1 MKSKKK
7 RLVTKKKNEL
17 ERKLPPW
24 ESITI
29 AFSLFLLSLLWISS
43 FFPER
48 RLWGIDHWAYFP
60 LWLRTAVIILAFLVF
75 IPKVNKKLQI
85 LFKQSVVVGFSFLTE
100 RRKQLGYLVV
110 ACASFL
116 VFYLLRTKTHLLGDG
131 FQILESINAGTL
143 SVNWSQPLAIWT
155 YLSSFDLLNQI
166 FHLDGAAVYA
176 IVSYLSGIIY
186 VIFALRM
193 AILLGKNSSTRLFM
207 FLILILMGST
217 QLFFGYA
224 EHYPLLCSG
233 ILIYLFYSL
242 KYLRREA
249 KILVPVIIFFILI
262 PLHFSSLYLFP
273 SILFLFFFN
282 GEGKDL
288 AHIFRNKRTPVAL
301 FFLLL
306 IFAGLVLYIR
316 KYNWYAFSYFVPLLH
331 GGYTG
336 PDYTLF
342 SSSHILDFLNQQLL
356 ISPAG
361 LALFLIFLIL
371 KPRPL
376 GIKDRTFQFL
386 LIVSVAQLLFNF
398 LINPGLGAPRDWD
411 LFASV
416 GLGYTVLALYFF
428 SRFTGSCGIPP
439 DPKVGYLKLNLII
452 VALLFTLPWILIN
465 ANPDM
470 SVARFRN
477 LLDLDPKKSRN
488 GHFILAGYFDGIGK
502 TEDVGR
508 ENRMIKEKFPEV
520 EPVNQGLALLLKGD
534 LEQAYQRFTRAIQ
547 ISPNFAEAHAGLAR
561 YYFKTGN
568 LQKSEMELKKAL
580 ELKPD
585 YRSAYANL
593 GDVYMQKGEF
603 EKAENSYKRSVKL
616 GEDHP
621 KVLNNLG
628 ILYAQFGNLDK
639 AVSFYQK
646 AIAKNKDFVESH
658 YGLAFIYYQQ
668 GRLQESLRETNLL
681 LQIDPDFAL
690 GYYQLGLT
698 YEGLGRKKEAFFAYQ
713 RYLKMQPND
722 PKADHI
728 KKLIE
733 KLRMDGK

>member
-1 MKSKKK
+1 MKSRKK
-7 RLVTKKKNEL
+7 RLATKKETKPE
-17 ERKLPPW
+17 EKLLGW
-24 ESITI
+24 ENITI
-29 AFSLFLLSLLWISS
+29 ALSLLLLSLLWIFS

-48 RLWGIDHWAYFP
+48 RLWGINHWAYFP
-60 LWLRTAVIILAFLVF
+60 LWLRTVVIILAFLVF
-75 IPKVNKKLQI
+75 IPKINKRLQI
-85 LFKQSVVVGFSFLTE
+85 LFNQTVVRFFTFLTE

-110 ACASFL
+110 ACASLL
-116 VFYLLRTKTHLLGDG
+116 VFYLFGTKTHLLGDG

-143 SVNWSQPLAIWT
+143 SVNWSQPLAIWI

-193 AILLGKNSSTRLFM
+193 AILLGKSSSTRLFM
-207 FLILILMGST
+207 FLILILMGSA

-224 EHYPLLCSG
+224 EHYPLLCCG

-242 KYLRREA
+242 KYLRAETN
-249 KILVPVIIFFILI
+249 ILVPVIIFLFLL

-282 GEGKDL
+282 GEGKNL
-288 AHIFRNKRTPVAL
+288 AHTFKSKKTPIAL

-306 IFAGLVLYIR
+306 IFAGLVLYVR
-316 KYNWYAFSYFVPLLH
+316 EYNWYAFSYFVPLLH

-336 PDYTLF
+336 PNYTLF

-356 ISPAG
+356 ISPVG
-361 LALFLIFLIL
+361 LALFLVFLIL
-371 KPRPL
+371 RPRPSST
-376 GIKDRTFQFL
+376 KDRILQFL

-416 GLGYTVLALYFF
+416 GLGYTVLALYIF
-428 SRFTGSCGIPP
+428 SQIPP
-439 DPKVGYLKLNLII
+439 GPKFSYLKLNLVI

-465 ANPDM
+465 VNPER

-502 TEDVGR
+502 TEEVDR
-508 ENRMIKEKFPEV
+508 ENKMIKEKFPEV
-520 EPVNQGLALLLKGD
+520 EPINQGLSLLQKGD
-534 LEQAYQRFTRAIQ
+534 LEQAYQRLTRSIQ
-547 ISPNFAEAHAGLAR
+547 ISPDFAEAHAGLAR
-561 YYFKTGN
+561 YYFKKGN
-568 LQKSEMELKKAL
+568 LQKSEMALKKTL

-585 YRSAYANL
+585 YRSAYADL
-593 GDVYMQKGEF
+593 GDIYMQKGEF
-603 EKAENSYKRSVKL
+603 EKAEKFYKRSVKL

-621 KVLNNLG
+621 KVFNNLG

-646 AIAKNKDFVESH
+646 AIVKNKDFVESH

-668 GRLQESLRETNLL
+668 GRLQESLRQINLL

-698 YEGLGRKKEAFFAYQ
+698 YEGLGRKKEAIFAYQ

-733 KLRMDGK
+733 KLRVDKK

>member
-7 RLVTKKKNEL
+7 SLVTKKKNEP
-17 ERKLPPW
+17 ERKLPSW
-24 ESITI
+24 ENITI
-29 AFSLFLLSLLWISS
+29 ALSLLLLSLLWISS

-48 RLWGIDHWAYFP
+48 RLWGINHWAYFP
-60 LWLRTAVIILAFLVF
+60 LWLRTLVIAFAFLIF
-75 IPKVNKKLQI
+75 IPQVNRSLRIFFNQT
-85 LFKQSVVVGFSFLTE
+85 VVPVFRYLVE
-100 RRKQLGYLVV
+100 RRRYSGYVLVV
-110 ACASFL
+110 ITSLL
-116 VFYLLRTKTHLLGDG
+116 VFYLFGTKTHLLGDG
-131 FQILESINAGTL
+131 FQILESINTGTL
-143 SVNWSQPLAIWT
+143 SVNWSQPLAIWI

-166 FHLDGAAVYA
+166 FHLDGASVYA

-193 AILLGKNSSTRLFM
+193 AILLGKGSSTRMFV

-224 EHYPLLCSG
+224 EHYPLLCCG

-242 KYLRREA
+242 KYLHRET

-273 SILFLFFFN
+273 SILFLFFFTR
-282 GEGKDL
+282 EGKDL
-288 AHIFRNKRTPVAL
+288 AHTFKSKKTPIAF

-316 KYNWYAFSYFVPLLH
+316 EYNWYVFSYFVPLLH

-336 PDYTLF
+336 PNYTLF
-342 SSSHILDFLNQQLL
+342 SPSHILDFLNQQLL
-356 ISPAG
+356 ISPVG
-361 LALFLIFLIL
+361 LALFLVFLIF
-371 KPRPL
+371 KPKPL
-376 GIKDRTFQFL
+376 STKDRIFQFL

-416 GLGYTVLALYFF
+416 GLGYTVLALYLF
-428 SRFTGSCGIPP
+428 SQISP
-439 DPKVGYLKLNLII
+439 DPKVSYLKLNLII
-452 VALLFTLPWILIN
+452 VALIFTLPWILIN

-502 TEDVGR
+502 TEEVDR
-508 ENRMIKEKFPEV
+508 ENRMIQEKFPEV
-520 EPVNQGLALLLKGD
+520 APVNQGLDLLLKGD
-534 LEQAYQRFTRAIQ
+534 LEQAYQRFTRSIQ
-547 ISPNFAEAHAGLAR
+547 ISPDFAEAHAGLAR

-568 LQKSEMELKKAL
+568 LQKSEMALKKTL

-585 YRSAYANL
+585 HRSSYANL
-593 GDVYMQKGEF
+593 GDIYIQKGDF
-603 EKAENSYKRSVKL
+603 KKAEKFYTKSVKL
-616 GEDHP
+616 GIDDP
-621 KVLNNLG
+621 QVFNNLG
-628 ILYAQFGNLDK
+628 ILYAQLGKPDK
-639 AVSFYQK
+639 AVSFYRK
-646 AIAKNKDFVESH
+646 AIAKNTNFVEAH

-668 GRLQESLRETNLL
+668 GKLKESLRETNLL
-681 LQIDPDFAL
+681 LQIDSHFAL

-698 YEGLGRKKEAFFAYQ
+698 YEGLGRKREAVFAYQ

-733 KLRMDGK
+733 RLKTE